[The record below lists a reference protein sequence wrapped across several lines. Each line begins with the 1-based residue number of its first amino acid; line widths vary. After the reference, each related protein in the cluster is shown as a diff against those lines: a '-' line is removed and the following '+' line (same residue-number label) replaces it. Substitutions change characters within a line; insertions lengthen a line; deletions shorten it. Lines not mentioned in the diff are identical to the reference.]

1 MRYPESQR
9 GIDVLFVGDKKR
21 GAEDERIVREAKEG
35 DRIIVTCDKDFGF
48 LALLQGPPG
57 VVVLRPRRE
66 DTATKVEVIMRLVE
80 ELGERAYGKL
90 VIAYEDRL
98 RIRDIRP

>member
-1 MRYPESQR
+1 VRYPESQR

-48 LALLQGPPG
+48 LALLQGPLASWCSGPG
-57 VVVLRPRRE
+57 ARIPLPR
-66 DTATKVEVIMRLVE
+66 
-80 ELGERAYGKL
+80 
-90 VIAYEDRL
+90 
-98 RIRDIRP
+98 